1 MIEALV
7 LVCHLGMPCTP
18 KTAIEAIR
26 VYAPISICTADPN
39 SLPISIAGRRLTGR
53 QIKVVCK

>member
-1 MIEALV
+1 MIYATILI
-7 LVCHLGMPCTP
+7 CHLRMPCTP

-39 SLPISIAGRRLTGR
+39 SLPISIAGKRLTGR